1 MQLRYKQITIM
12 VQGRINSDSGLKKT
26 LKKRRRLNCTLKNKQ
41 TFDKAEI
48 KAKDLLG
55 CVVFEECC

>member
-1 MQLRYKQITIM
+1 M

-26 LKKRRRLNCTLKNKQ
+26 LQKRRRLNCTLTDKQ